1 MKGFETIIEK
11 RRDSILRNSLLSD
24 EFINFVQKNKRPFD
38 EMMSYY
44 KCAIMEVETKFRVLN
59 EQYSLEYDRNPIEDI
74 KSRTKSME
82 SLMRKIRRKDI
93 PLTVASIEENI
104 HDIAGVRVICSFPDD
119 IYMLADCL
127 LSQDDI
133 TLIKKKDY
141 IKNPKPGGYRS
152 LHLIISIPIFLQEG
166 KRMITVEV
174 QLRTI
179 AMDFWASLEHKLRYK
194 KYPGRSG
201 TLSGRRNAGMCQHQ
215 CFSGRTHA
223 TCKGCSEQNLQRC
236 IFIKTIF
243 SSLDILK
250 RRTIMT
256 VINNQMRRTGQ
267 HFSFTCVYRES
278 SVGVRRHHRNKKLS
292 PASSLNQHKLHI
304 ASNSGRRSTVT
315 GMLIQR
321 MRQRG
326 RLFRQEKWYRE
337 GLSLRLLMDIP

>member
-1 MKGFETIIEK
+1 
-11 RRDSILRNSLLSD
+11 
-24 EFINFVQKNKRPFD
+24 
-38 EMMSYY
+38 MMSYY

-174 QLRTI
+174 QLRYKKDI
-179 AMDFWASLEHKLRYK
+179 PEDQAHYLEEEMLECANISASLDAR
-194 KYPGRSG
+194 
-201 TLSGRRNAGMCQHQ
+201 MQHVRDVLN
-215 CFSGRTHA
+215 RTS
-223 TCKGCSEQNLQRC
+223 KDVFL
-236 IFIKTIF
+236 
-243 SSLDILK
+243 
-250 RRTIMT
+250 
-256 VINNQMRRTGQ
+256 
-267 HFSFTCVYRES
+267 
-278 SVGVRRHHRNKKLS
+278 
-292 PASSLNQHKLHI
+292 
-304 ASNSGRRSTVT
+304 
-315 GMLIQR
+315 
-321 MRQRG
+321 
-326 RLFRQEKWYRE
+326 
-337 GLSLRLLMDIP
+337 